1 MNGKQY
7 KTLAEWSA
15 DVRTVWDNAR
25 TYNAPESEVYQAAE
39 RLSKLMESTYSQIR
53 RSLEIPA
60 YDNYIPKPQEWYFNT
75 YQRHYDE
82 YRNANPQAAQVI
94 SAPIVPA
101 YADPYGAPVHGG
113 GALPPPSLA
122 KTPVAPKK
130 TRAAPPMANS
140 PVQAASSPSGAYNPM
155 GGAPNANGANRKR
168 KGDGSDEFD
177 LMHLSH
183 TALPPGGSQ
192 QPAPYVNGNYPM
204 SQHVPVAQ
212 PVQQQPVAQPV
223 ATISAAQQQRLQE
236 RLEQLDENQA
246 NEVIK
251 ILNVQPNAEGEFEIL
266 IENMP
271 QETVRILQNYL
282 VSVTGPF

>member
-1 MNGKQY
+1 M
-7 KTLAEWSA
+7 AEWSA

-39 RLSKLMESTYSQIR
+39 RLSKLMETTYSQIR
-53 RSLEIPA
+53 RTLEIPS
-60 YDNYIPKPQEWYFNT
+60 YDPFIHKPQEWYYNT
-75 YQRHYDE
+75 YQRHYEE

-94 SAPIVPA
+94 SAPIVNT

-113 GALPPPSLA
+113 ALPPPAQA
-122 KTPVAPKK
+122 KASPAPKK

-140 PVQAASSPSGAYNPM
+140 PVQPASSPSGAYNPM

-183 TALPPGGSQ
+183 TAIPPG
-192 QPAPYVNGNYPM
+192 QPAPYVNGNYGNPVPQ
-204 SQHVPVAQ
+204 QHVPVPQ